1 MLLVAINVKYFEFFS
16 GMMDID
22 NICRQCSGISV
33 AREID
38 LSFERP
44 LNYVTILNQKFAFVI
59 TNKILSAEKR
69 ENFKFARFKIG
80 RLKIVRKIELY

>member
-1 MLLVAINVKYFEFFS
+1 MLLVTINVKYFEFFS

-38 LSFERP
+38 LNFERP
-44 LNYVTILNQKFAFVI
+44 LNYVTILNQKFGI
-59 TNKILSAEKR
+59 SGDSDKISPM
-69 ENFKFARFKIG
+69 KFILFRCFCDYK
-80 RLKIVRKIELY
+80 